1 MKTAAK
7 TSAAGLA
14 PSASKGKAPRSGT
27 GEAVATM
34 LPRIVVIGGGAG
46 GLELASRL
54 GRRLGRRA
62 RAEITLIDCS
72 LTHLWKPLLH
82 EVAAGTLDSHEDAL
96 DYLAQARWRGFQFR
110 LGRFEGLD
118 RERKLVHLAPTFG
131 SDESIMIPARSIPY
145 DLLVIAIGS
154 VTNDFGIPGVREH
167 CSFLDNRE
175 DADRFQRRLL
185 ETYIKAQTQGVPAG
199 SGLLNVAI
207 VGAGATGVELA
218 AELHHTARQFVA
230 YGFDRIEPDKDVQLT
245 LIEAASRIL
254 PALPER
260 LAKPA
265 AEELKRLNVTVYTGK
280 RVTRVTPNGLYM
292 HDGTFVHAALKV
304 WAAGIKAPDFLKD
317 IGGLETNRLNQLVV
331 RQTLQTTRDDDIFAF
346 GDCASCP
353 RPGHDRPVPP
363 TAQAAHQQASLLA
376 RSLPRRLAGKP
387 LRKYVY
393 HDYGSLVSLGEYS
406 TVGNLMGKLTGDIW
420 LEGWIARL
428 VYRSLYRLHQRA
440 LFGTVRTLLL
450 VVADFL
456 TRPTR
461 PRTKL
466 H

>member
-1 MKTAAK
+1 MTA
-7 TSAAGLA
+7 S
-14 PSASKGKAPRSGT
+14 
-27 GEAVATM
+27 

-54 GRRLGRRA
+54 GRKLGRRK
-62 RAEITLIDCS
+62 RAHITLVDCS

-82 EVAAGTLDSHEDAL
+82 EVAAGTLDSYEDAL
-96 DYLAQARWRGFQFR
+96 DYLAQARWRGFDFR
-110 LGRFEGLD
+110 LGRFDGLD
-118 RERKLVHLAPTFG
+118 RSRKLIHLAPTL
-131 SDESIMIPARSIPY
+131 SAHEAVIIPERTLPY

-154 VTNDFGIPGVREH
+154 VTNDFGIAGVREY
-167 CSFLDNRE
+167 CTFLDNRE
-175 DADRFQRRLL
+175 EADRFQQRLL
-185 ETYIKAQTQGVPAG
+185 ETYMQAQTQGIPAG

-230 YGFDRIEPDKDVQLT
+230 YGFDRIEPERDVKLT
-245 LIEAASRIL
+245 LIEAADRIL
-254 PALPER
+254 PALPAR
-260 LAKPA
+260 LSDPA
-265 AEELKRLNVTVYTGK
+265 AEELKKLNVTIHTGK

-304 WAAGIKAPDFLKD
+304 WAAGIKAPDFLKE

-331 RQTLQTTRDDDIFAF
+331 RRTLQTTRDDDVFAL
-346 GDCASCP
+346 GDCSSCP
-353 RPGHDRPVPP
+353 RPGHERPVPP
-363 TAQAAHQQASLLA
+363 TAQAAHQQASMLA
-376 RSLPRRLAGKP
+376 RSLSRRLAGKP
-387 LRKYVY
+387 LPKYVY
-393 HDYGSLVSLGEYS
+393 RDYGSLVSLSEYT
-406 TVGNLMGKLTGDIW
+406 TVGNLMGGLTGNIW

-428 VYRSLYRLHQRA
+428 VYRGLYRMHQRA
-440 LFGTVRTLLL
+440 LFGTLRTVL
-450 VVADFL
+450 VAVADFL